1 MSIESVTLSNHL
13 ILCCSLLLPSVTK
26 YWFPFDFPYPLQ
38 PCETIEVTLSPPV
51 THQLAM
57 GLGLRPLTR
66 GRVDGG
72 IMERGWRAAGGDLT
86 WIIRTERLSQ
96 PCLGVPAARA
106 PLGHPAPA
114 PTGQPA
120 PLPPGP
126 TPAPTG
132 QPAPT
137 LPTPIPTPMG
147 QPAPSSP
154 HSTSPMTSS
163 PFTERRWYP
172 SQTSSPPTSS
182 RLSKSPEPARDH
194 QAPIPWGE

>member
-1 MSIESVTLSNHL
+1 MSQKIVVQSLSRVQLFATPWTAACQASLSVTISRSLRKLMSIESITLSNHL
-13 ILCCSLLLPSVTK
+13 ILCCPLLLPSVTK
-26 YWFPFDFPYPLQ
+26 YWFPFDSPYPLQ

-57 GLGLRPLTR
+57 GLGLWPLTR

-72 IMERGWRAAGGDLT
+72 ITERRWRAAGGDLT
-86 WIIRTERLSQ
+86 WIIKMERLSQ

-106 PLGHPAPA
+106 PL
-114 PTGQPA
+114 GQPA

-137 LPTPIPTPMG
+137 LPL
-147 QPAPSSP
+147 PSHRPRLCFLCPETTLCLSP
-154 HSTSPMTSS
+154 
-163 PFTERRWYP
+163 
-172 SQTSSPPTSS
+172 
-182 RLSKSPEPARDH
+182 
-194 QAPIPWGE
+194 